1 MSQFEQSPSQT
12 IGPFFH
18 NALIQM
24 TDGQNVLVN
33 EKTAGQ
39 KIIITGLVL
48 DGDGQPVEDSMVEI
62 WQADANGYFN
72 HPADPNQAKSDPEF
86 MGHGRSQAVDAGRFS
101 FTTVKPGI
109 IAGEATPYINL
120 RVFARGMLIH
130 AISRIYFSDETTNKS
145 DAVLNSVPAE
155 RRDTLVAKLDPAELI
170 PTYRLDL
177 NMQGENETVFFNP

>member
-1 MSQFEQSPSQT
+1 MSQYEQSPSQT

-24 TDGQNVLVN
+24 TDDQNVLVN

-48 DGDGQPVEDSMVEI
+48 DGDGEPVTDSMVEV

-72 HPADPNQAKSDPEF
+72 HPADPNQAKADPEF

-101 FTTVKPGI
+101 FTTVKPGV
-109 IAGEATPYINL
+109 IAGEVTPYINL

-130 AISRIYFSDETTNKS
+130 AISRIYFSDESANEN
-145 DAVLNSVPAE
+145 DAVLNRVPAE
-155 RRDTLVAKLDPAELI
+155 RRHTLVAKLDPAEAI
-170 PTYRLDL
+170 PTYRFDL
-177 NMQGENETVFFNP
+177 NMQGDNETVFFNP